1 MPKRNTV
8 CMRWGGAS
16 SQLWAYSRSSN
27 LRMKRRCRVE
37 RKERELRSNEMRLQ
51 EHGDG
56 NFAHI
61 IPPLLCGELKSLHLE
76 STREKPLKRLMT
88 AVFLGSGGTFSGHL
102 FIQSNYLSLQCRSL
116 FVSSPARPKRSSI
129 SSSFLSGEFHL
140 CKNPRS
146 LLLRPGWK
154 CQWRK
159 RSVFV
164 AKAKDFYEA
173 LNLSR
178 DATIKE
184 IRSSY
189 RNLARKYHP
198 DMNKNPG
205 AEEKFKE
212 ISAAYEVLS
221 DEEKRSFYDHYGEA
235 GLQGDYAGANA
246 VPQEIDPFEVFNA
259 FFGQS
264 NGLFGDEK
272 DPERMNFSSRFKQSL
287 GLDIRYDLSLSLE
300 ESISGVQREINI
312 ACYETCDSCN
322 GSGAKSNES
331 IKTCLEC
338 EGRGRMMKTQRSPFG
353 VVSQVSSCPRCGG
366 SGKIVTDHCKMCHGE
381 GKLQIKRSV
390 KINIPAGV
398 VDGSTILIQGEGS
411 SDKKRGVVGE
421 LYLFIHVN
429 EKPGIRREG
438 LNLYSEIGL
447 DYIEAI
453 LGTTIKVET
462 VEGSRDLCIPPGTQ
476 PGDILKFS
484 NMGVPNVKKPSV
496 RGDHHFI
503 VRVQIPKRISEKE
516 RFLVEQ
522 LASLRNTLED
532 SATPRKGVFQYDGS
546 KQQTRNQQPNASRK
560 RRRRPNQSFWG
571 SIRNLFGRNKSGSN
585 FASISTHVA
594 VPTLSSVRAEPTFA
608 FAVGAILVT
617 CIFSVIGR
625 NYRSFGSQLRH
636 GTNRLIKK
644 DE

>member
-1 MPKRNTV
+1 
-8 CMRWGGAS
+8 
-16 SQLWAYSRSSN
+16 
-27 LRMKRRCRVE
+27 
-37 RKERELRSNEMRLQ
+37 
-51 EHGDG
+51 
-56 NFAHI
+56 
-61 IPPLLCGELKSLHLE
+61 
-76 STREKPLKRLMT
+76 MT
-88 AVFLGSGGTFSGHL
+88 AVYLGSGGFTSGAFSGHL
-102 FIQSNYLSLQCRSL
+102 FIPSNYLSLQCRSP
-116 FVSSPARPKRSSI
+116 FVSSPARPNWSSI
-129 SSSFLSGEFHL
+129 SSSFLLGDFHL

-146 LLLRPGWK
+146 VLLRPAWK

-159 RSVFV
+159 RGVFV

-205 AEEKFKE
+205 AEERFKE
-212 ISAAYEVLS
+212 ISAAYEMKRKDLFMITMVRLVCREIMQEQMLS
-221 DEEKRSFYDHYGEA
+221 HK
-235 GLQGDYAGANA
+235 
-246 VPQEIDPFEVFNA
+246 
-259 FFGQS
+259 
-264 NGLFGDEK
+264 
-272 DPERMNFSSRFKQSL
+272 
-287 GLDIRYDLSLSLE
+287 RYDLSLSLE

-532 SATPRKGVFQYDGS
+532 SSTPRKGVFQYDGS

-571 SIRNLFGRNKSGSN
+571 SIRNLFGRSKSGSN
-585 FASISTHVA
+585 FSSISTHAA

-608 FAVGAILVT
+608 FAIGAILVT

-625 NYRSFGSQLRH
+625 NHRSFGSQLRH